1 MFDFLNR
8 RLDYMADGIREG
20 VTDLGTFT
28 VPEEAD
34 LLPISQDSYHKNV

>member
-8 RLDYMADGIREG
+8 RLEYMADGIREG

-28 VPEEAD
+28 VIYTNDMRRKSAAAEN
-34 LLPISQDSYHKNV
+34 KR